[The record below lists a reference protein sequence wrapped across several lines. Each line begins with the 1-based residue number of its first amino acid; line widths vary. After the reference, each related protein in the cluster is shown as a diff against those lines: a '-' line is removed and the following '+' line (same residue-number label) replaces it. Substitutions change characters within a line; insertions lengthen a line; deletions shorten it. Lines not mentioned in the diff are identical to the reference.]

1 MRTAADQS
9 HSGVHTKL
17 ISLFVPPQLT
27 LLNPICFLSY
37 TIVSWKFF
45 NQRIQSEEITLLN
58 FFGKEYMDYQK
69 RVPTGILGI
78 TGYRIDQKKVQ

>member
-1 MRTAADQS
+1 M
-9 HSGVHTKL
+9 
-17 ISLFVPPQLT
+17 T

-58 FFGKEYMDYQK
+58 FFGKEYMDYQR

-78 TGYRIDQKKVQ
+78 KGYLIESKKAQ